1 MNDTKT
7 YNFIV
12 FQNGIQ
18 YGVEINSESAESAIE
33 LLLSWYPSERGWDF
47 IQLN

>member
-1 MNDTKT
+1 MNDIKT

-18 YGVEINSESAESAIE
+18 YGVEINSKSAEDAME
-33 LLLSWYPSERGWDF
+33 LLLSWYPKEKGWDF